1 MAGGRTG
8 RLVGSLRLGRRPN
21 ECGWIATRLDHA
33 FVMLWRLASWG
44 VGLHSAGRTP
54 ILWSRAIPPDDGAK
68 AMTDTTTNEPTAKRE
83 SVAKHELIAA
93 AGGEHTAIDKAI
105 GIRYTDKA
113 SGTVFE
119 YLIPGATAGSA
130 ITMLALFGAKTKATN
145 EASRVRNGTGGDVTA
160 QFEAIDE
167 VFENITNGVWR
178 EKAEGGGG
186 SRTDKA
192 VLARVLVDWLESKGK
207 LQGTVDTY
215 QHRLETEDGYMKKV
229 LSNDEVKS
237 LYKKAVG
244 KTGPAADDLA

>member
-1 MAGGRTG
+1 
-8 RLVGSLRLGRRPN
+8 
-21 ECGWIATRLDHA
+21 
-33 FVMLWRLASWG
+33 
-44 VGLHSAGRTP
+44 
-54 ILWSRAIPPDDGAK
+54 
-68 AMTDTTTNEPTAKRE
+68 MTDTTQAGEATTTKRE

-93 AGGEHTAIDKAI
+93 ANGEHTSIDKAI
-105 GIRYTDKA
+105 GIRYTDKT

-130 ITMLALFGAKTKATN
+130 QTMLALFGAKTKATN
-145 EASRVRNGTGGDVTA
+145 EASRVRNGQNGDVTA

-167 VFENITNGVWR
+167 VFENITNGIWR

-192 VLARVLVDWLESKGK
+192 VLAAVLVEFLEAAGK

-215 QHRLETEDGYMKKV
+215 LNRLETEDGYMKKV
-229 LSNDEVKS
+229 MSNDEIKS
-237 LYKKAVG
+237 AYRRKVG